1 MHNDTSSAL
10 LQIRRKVGVV
20 ILLLNT
26 IPRSNLITMP
36 ADQGDVYHPDTNVA
50 SGKEGCRKHQ
60 SPPDQPSKRHKKEK
74 HRHDHRYDSSSDS
87 SSASYRRR
95 RHPKKS
101 HRSDKKKSH
110 KKKKDKKHKTRKKHR
125 RESSRSPSDS
135 PPASSVTS
143 TPPGAHELAYALTKL
158 FDSYPAMAS
167 LEDGGI
173 PLLFIQLS
181 RGTEF
186 NLSQMPD
193 RNLARLLEV
202 VFESLIIHGMEL
214 GEKGGWKWGN
224 APTGGTGRQGED
236 DTALLRLA
244 RALLNGVGFTT
255 NRVQAYEQGQQ
266 RQLQHPNNRG
276 TEVEKPLMNN
286 ETQNVMKRDEKSQEN
301 EVEIRSR
308 KRVERMTSQM
318 LDRFDPK
325 DSSSSATSLA
335 NELQGICTALMEGES
350 IQLDGI
356 ENEKLKAT
364 LTQLFLLIGLEV
376 AEMDDD
382 DEVDDEGNI
391 GKDSTKEKALG
402 YAIPDSS
409 DVATVNLNEVLRV
422 CRFRS
427 SGGSEGAP
435 TSWAAKPI
443 PTHYNEARE
452 ESSSDDDDGPAPLG
466 TIAAVKASKR
476 QRLPQVQNLNK
487 KSAVIDEGGREE
499 WMLVPGE
506 HDFLKGI
513 SKSTRSRTFKN
524 EKMRGQAIVSYS
536 DRNSAVQINPEVL
549 EEVNAIQ
556 KAYEQSRG
564 PSLFDAH
571 RQKSQESKQQRQAN
585 EWTWSRDSNL
595 DDGRRVDK
603 KALHLVLGG
612 ASTELKSKFQG
623 SLGRS

>member
-1 MHNDTSSAL
+1 M
-10 LQIRRKVGVV
+10 
-20 ILLLNT
+20 
-26 IPRSNLITMP
+26 
-36 ADQGDVYHPDTNVA
+36 
-50 SGKEGCRKHQ
+50 GKDGCRKPQ
-60 SPPDQPSKRHKKEK
+60 STPDQPFKHQKKEK
-74 HRHDHRYDSSSDS
+74 HRHYHDSSSDS
-87 SSASYRRR
+87 SSASDRRR
-95 RHPKKS
+95 RHQKKS

-110 KKKKDKKHKTRKKHR
+110 KKKKDKKHKARKKHR
-125 RESSRSPSDS
+125 HESSRSPSDS
-135 PPASSVTS
+135 PPAASTTS
-143 TPPGAHELAYALTKL
+143 TPPGAHELAHALTNL

-181 RGTEF
+181 RGTEY

-193 RNLARLLEV
+193 RNLARLLES
-202 VFESLIIHGMEL
+202 VFESLIVHGMEL

-224 APTGGTGRQGED
+224 APKGATGRQGQD

-244 RALLNGVGFTT
+244 RALLSGVGFTI
-255 NRVQAYEQGQQ
+255 NRVEAYEQDQQ
-266 RQLQHPNNRG
+266 RQLQHPNNSD
-276 TEVEKPLMNN
+276 TVVEKQLMNN
-286 ETQNVMKRDEKSQEN
+286 EMENVMKRDEKSQEN
-301 EVEIRSR
+301 EEGIRSR

-318 LDRFDPK
+318 LDRFDTK

-335 NELQGICTALMEGES
+335 NELQGICNALMEGES

-364 LTQLFLLIGLEV
+364 LAQLFLLIGLEV

-382 DEVDDEGNI
+382 DEVDDERNI
-391 GKDSTKEKALG
+391 GNDIAKGKALG

-409 DVATVNLNEVLRV
+409 DVATINLNEVLRV

-427 SGGSEGAP
+427 SGGSEDAP
-435 TSWAAKPI
+435 TSWSAKPI
-443 PTHYNEARE
+443 PTRE
-452 ESSSDDDDGPAPLG
+452 KSSSDDDDGPAPLG

-476 QRLPQVQNLNK
+476 QRLPQVNNLNK
-487 KSAVIDEGGREE
+487 KIEGIDEGGREE

-536 DRNSAVQINPEVL
+536 DKNSAEQINPEVL

-571 RQKSQESKQQRQAN
+571 RQKSQESKQQRKAN
-585 EWTWSRDSNL
+585 EWNWNRDSNL

-603 KALHLVLGG
+603 NALHLVLGG